1 MEVFVKTLT
10 GQTIA
15 LEVVPLDSIENV
27 KAKIEDQEGIPPEQQ
42 RLIFAGVQL
51 EDGCTLSDYNIQ
63 EESTLHLVL
72 RLRGGM
78 MQITSGRLDYGEL
91 TKMKHRLTLRTFGG
105 VTLDTIDITGATSCF
120 DVKQVVTAALDKKAA
135 QVEDEDVDEMSEV
148 EAKQMLKRMLK
159 RQHTGA
165 SSSSAASPS
174 SHSAVPATKKPRRSP
189 RLNGSGAV

>member
-1 MEVFVKTLT
+1 ML
-10 GQTIA
+10 
-15 LEVVPLDSIENV
+15 
-27 KAKIEDQEGIPPEQQ
+27 
-42 RLIFAGVQL
+42 
-51 EDGCTLSDYNIQ
+51 
-63 EESTLHLVL
+63 
-72 RLRGGM
+72 
-78 MQITSGRLDYGEL
+78 QITSGRLNYGEL
-91 TKMKHRLTLRTFGG
+91 TKMKHRLTLRTFDG

-120 DVKQVVTAALDKKAA
+120 DVKQMVTAALDKKAA